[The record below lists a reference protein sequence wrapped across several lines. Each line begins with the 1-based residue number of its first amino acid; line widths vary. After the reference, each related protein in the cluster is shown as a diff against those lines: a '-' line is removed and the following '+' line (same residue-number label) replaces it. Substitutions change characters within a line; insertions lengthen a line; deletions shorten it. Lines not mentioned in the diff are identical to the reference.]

1 MINKIDKFEL
11 SDTLDCIVMKLL
23 DTQNKV
29 EEAKEFIN
37 SVIALEKK
45 NQEKFLR
52 INNEMIEILRL
63 ERRARAKMRVL
74 KPCQLMLR

>member
-11 SDTLDCIVMKLL
+11 RNTLDCIVMNLQDTNKL
-23 DTQNKV
+23 
-29 EEAKEFIN
+29 EEAKGFIN
-37 SVIALEKK
+37 SVIALKKK

-63 ERRARAKMRVL
+63 ERRARARMRVL
-74 KPCQLMLR
+74 KPCQLILR